1 MSSEVQKKNQPGN
14 NDDQGD
20 DNDDGDGD
28 TNDNVMKTSCSKLK
42 R

>member
-20 DNDDGDGD
+20 DNDDGNGD